1 MDNQLLQEYD
11 KIYKLYGYQSADV
24 DGIRVY
30 EYKHGRYFG
39 ADIIARSTDREKTVN
54 KVELEYKKLGF
65 ATTVKHFSPIQELEI
80 DLFKSFFHVDTL
92 RRSITK
98 RYSDF
103 VNKQLLGLPDNAKY
117 EYINGSYSSFLYN
130 NSGPVHEF
138 EEDDVSMIDKIINTI
153 TTENGP
159 LLTIIE
165 AAAGYGKTCSAYEI
179 VNRICGINDNIL
191 PLYIELARN
200 REARIFKHILQNEID
215 LQFQNLVTSD
225 VVMHQIIEGRIPII
239 IDGFDELLSK
249 DMSLGSSDFRK
260 VESMLNTI
268 FDMLKGNA
276 KIIITSRKTAIFSSE
291 EYYSWMANSATDFK
305 MLRISLSEPTI
316 KNWLSPQQ
324 IDILR
329 QNNFPIENVSNP
341 VLLSYIR
348 NLTDTELKL
357 ASKEN
362 ALVNKYFALL
372 LEREQIRQKL
382 FMTSHT
388 QMRIFMKLVRFMC
401 EFNIKAEEKSTIKD
415 LILEYNSDIFA
426 EYIENYPDYPKPTY
440 DELADTLSNHVL
452 LDRKNNGTIGFIN
465 DFVFG
470 TLIGDNL
477 LKGKFSEH
485 YSNESL
491 ASIINEDFASL
502 AITAFRVQPME
513 RKEELWN
520 QLSSFDSS
528 FSQDYFFQRD
538 IYLKKRL
545 TKDQFT
551 DMSIND
557 MFIDS
562 VSFSHN
568 ALLQNV
574 VFNNCVFANCSL
586 KRTAFIQSGLIN
598 CHLHNCSWEN
608 NDNVE
613 DESSMYLISCTSD
626 NGIELSLYKDQDTTE
641 NAAQDNHDLLFI
653 ILSCFFKE
661 DGRYSPMKRI
671 TAIRA
676 ELSDY
681 NRKEI
686 SKAFDKLSNQKMINM
701 DGDLCFIQKEGIS
714 YYYKYK

>member
-11 KIYKLYGYQSADV
+11 NIYKLYGYQQADV

-39 ADIIARSTDREKTVN
+39 ADIIALNTDSEKTVN

-117 EYINGSYSSFLYN
+117 EYINGSYTSFLFN
-130 NSGPVHEF
+130 NSGSVQEY
-138 EEDDVSMIDKIINTI
+138 EEDDVSMVDKIINTI

-291 EYYSWMANSATDFK
+291 EYYSWIANSATDFK

-316 KNWLSPQQ
+316 KNWLSPLQ

-329 QNNFPIENVSNP
+329 QNHFPIENVSNP

-348 NLTDTELKL
+348 NLTDTELKS
-357 ASKEN
+357 ASKGN

-401 EFNIKAEEKSTIKD
+401 EFNIKAE
-415 LILEYNSDIFA
+415 
-426 EYIENYPDYPKPTY
+426 
-440 DELADTLSNHVL
+440 
-452 LDRKNNGTIGFIN
+452 DRICRN
-465 DFVFG
+465 
-470 TLIGDNL
+470 
-477 LKGKFSEH
+477 
-485 YSNESL
+485 
-491 ASIINEDFASL
+491 
-502 AITAFRVQPME
+502 R
-513 RKEELWN
+513 
-520 QLSSFDSS
+520 
-528 FSQDYFFQRD
+528 
-538 IYLKKRL
+538 
-545 TKDQFT
+545 
-551 DMSIND
+551 
-557 MFIDS
+557 
-562 VSFSHN
+562 
-568 ALLQNV
+568 
-574 VFNNCVFANCSL
+574 
-586 KRTAFIQSGLIN
+586 RTQT
-598 CHLHNCSWEN
+598 CK
-608 NDNVE
+608 
-613 DESSMYLISCTSD
+613 T
-626 NGIELSLYKDQDTTE
+626 
-641 NAAQDNHDLLFI
+641 
-653 ILSCFFKE
+653 
-661 DGRYSPMKRI
+661 
-671 TAIRA
+671 
-676 ELSDY
+676 
-681 NRKEI
+681 
-686 SKAFDKLSNQKMINM
+686 
-701 DGDLCFIQKEGIS
+701 
-714 YYYKYK
+714 